1 MEPLHGYYFE
11 DLHEGQSAS
20 FSKTLTESDV
30 GLFAGVTGDFNP
42 VHVNEE
48 FAAQTQ
54 FKGRIAHGM
63 LTAGL
68 ISTVLGVKLPGPG
81 AIYVNQTLRFKAP
94 VHIGD
99 TVTARVT
106 VKELNPRKAMATLE
120 TVCLVREREVLVGE
134 AVVMVDRREPAE
146 A

>member
-1 MEPLHGYYFE
+1 MESIHGYYFE
-11 DLHEGQSAS
+11 DLHEGQTAS

-42 VHVNEE
+42 VHINEE
-48 FAAQTQ
+48 FAAASQ
-54 FKGRIAHGM
+54 FKGRIVHGM

-68 ISTVLGVKLPGPG
+68 ISTVLGVHLPGPG

-94 VHIGD
+94 VRIGE

-106 VKELNPRKAMATLE
+106 VKELKSSKAMAVLE
-120 TVCLVREREVLVGE
+120 TVCLVGGREVLVGE
-134 AVVMVDRREPAE
+134 AVVMVDRRAS